1 MRKRFLLW
9 LIAGLLFQAPALPA
23 VFRVSKPAKAS
34 SQAAMNQ
41 PASQDHPHMADA
53 LSTLFIHVGK
63 ADTILFRCQDQA
75 CLIDTGEKVS
85 VSHVLGAL
93 DLFGVDTLEGVFLTQ
108 THSDLTGDRG
118 MGAVLWHWPR
128 TFPCPTGNCRAGNS
142 VPLAEGVYAEV
153 SGPLVLDAKDDNG
166 NPLVSKLN
174 AYGRSAVPRRRSG
187 FYSQGL
193 TSQRKC

>member
-93 DLFGVDTLEGVFLTQ
+93 DLFG
-108 THSDLTGDRG
+108 
-118 MGAVLWHWPR
+118 
-128 TFPCPTGNCRAGNS
+128 
-142 VPLAEGVYAEV
+142 
-153 SGPLVLDAKDDNG
+153 
-166 NPLVSKLN
+166 
-174 AYGRSAVPRRRSG
+174 
-187 FYSQGL
+187 
-193 TSQRKC
+193 

>member
-41 PASQDHPHMADA
+41 PASQDHPNMADA
-53 LSTLFIHVGK
+53 LSILFIHVGK

>member
-34 SQAAMNQ
+34 SQTAMNQ

-53 LSTLFIHVGK
+53 LSILFIHVGK